1 MVSESA
7 NGGMGGKVVL
17 ITGGTSGIGRAAAT
31 ALAAMGA
38 EVVVT
43 GRDRERGEAAVEE
56 IRRDSGNERV
66 SLVLADLSVQAE
78 VRRLAEEFR
87 KRHDRL
93 DVLVNNAGLVQSRRV
108 DTPDGLELTL
118 AVNHLAPFLLTDL
131 LLDLLKKSAPSRVIT
146 VSSEARRGA
155 SIDFDDLQS
164 ERRYRGFPV
173 YGMTKMAN
181 ILFTYELAERLE
193 GTGVVA
199 NCLHPG
205 AVSTNF
211 AQNNR
216 GPIALLFRLFKPF
229 MRSPEQGADTL
240 VYLASSP
247 EAGELNGKYLTN
259 RKEVSPAEPRGET
272 SQKWLWEVSE
282 ELTNHKVAS

>member
-1 MVSESA
+1 VASE

-43 GRDRERGEAAVEE
+43 GRNRGRGEAAVEE
-56 IRRDSGNERV
+56 IRNTTGNERV
-66 SLVLADLSVQAE
+66 SLMLADLSVQAE
-78 VRRLAEEFR
+78 VRSLAERFR
-87 KRHDRL
+87 EGHDRL
-93 DVLVNNAGLVQSRRV
+93 DVLVNNAGLVQSKRTE
-108 DTPDGLELTL
+108 TPDGLEMTF
-118 AVNHLAPFLLTDL
+118 AVNHLAPFLLTNL
-131 LLDLLKKSAPSRVIT
+131 LLDLLKESAPSRIVT

-173 YGMTKMAN
+173 YGMTKKAN

-211 AQNNR
+211 GRNNR
-216 GPIALLFRLFKPF
+216 GPMALLFRLFKPF
-229 MRSPEQGADTL
+229 MRSPDQGADTL

-247 EAGELNGKYLTN
+247 EAGALNGKYLTD
-259 RKEVSPAEPRGET
+259 RRAVSPAEPRDEAT
-272 SQKWLWEVSE
+272 QKRLWEASE
-282 ELTNHKVAS
+282 ELTNLKVAS

>member
-1 MVSESA
+1 MVSESV
-7 NGGMGGKVVL
+7 NGGMEGKVIL
-17 ITGGTSGIGRAAAT
+17 ITGGTSGIGKAAAT

-43 GRDRERGEAAVEE
+43 GRNRERGQAAVEE
-56 IRRDSGNERV
+56 VRHRSGNERV
-66 SLVLADLSVQAE
+66 SLMLADLSVQAE
-78 VRRLAEEFR
+78 VRRLAEDFR
-87 KRHDRL
+87 ERHDRL
-93 DVLVNNAGLVQSRRV
+93 DVLVNNAGLIQSRRTE
-108 DTPDGLELTL
+108 TPDGLEMTI
-118 AVNHLAPFLLTDL
+118 AVNHLAAFLLTNL
-131 LLDLLKKSAPSRVIT
+131 LLDLLKNSAPSRVIT

-173 YGMTKMAN
+173 YGMTKKAN

-193 GTGVVA
+193 GSGVVA

-216 GPIALLFRLFKPF
+216 GPIALFFRLFKPF

-240 VYLASSP
+240 VYLASAP
-247 EAGELNGKYLTN
+247 ETGELNGKYLTD
-259 RKEVSPAEPRGET
+259 RKEVSPAEPRNEAA
-272 SQKWLWEVSE
+272 QKRLWEVSE
-282 ELTNHKVAS
+282 ELTNLKVAS